1 MPAAAPPPPHVLL
14 VSYLFLPSSRSGA
27 QRTVGLRNALEALG
41 VRTTVLTSTVSG
53 RSPDDAPRSI
63 VRAGDARSLAGLQ
76 RVVGSDRRRWWS
88 RVIVPDAT
96 VLSWAPAA
104 AAAAAR
110 ITRRDRPDAVFTSSP
125 PESVHLLGLS
135 LRARGVPWVADI
147 RDGWTFE
154 PPTLR
159 PYLTGLDRGLE
170 RLVVTRADAVTAVTA
185 HLADNLR
192 ARYGNRRIVHLTNG
206 FDPTW
211 VARSS
216 DERTALDP
224 ARFSLVHT
232 GTLSSNGKDPRPF
245 LRAFERLLA
254 ERPELAGM
262 LEIVF
267 AGSLTR
273 DEESAMQAAPL
284 GVVKILGE
292 VPHERALGLQ
302 QAADGLLLIT
312 PPSSERDALTSKVH
326 EYLAAGKPIL
336 ALADGSSAAALLGA
350 EHTVAPPDDD
360 ERILAALRA
369 FVDRWALRRET
380 FDSNAALEPIA
391 YPQIA
396 RRLVDLFAEI
406 GAFEPIAA

>member
-1 MPAAAPPPPHVLL
+1 
-14 VSYLFLPSSRSGA
+14 
-27 QRTVGLRNALEALG
+27 
-41 VRTTVLTSTVSG
+41 
-53 RSPDDAPRSI
+53 
-63 VRAGDARSLAGLQ
+63 
-76 RVVGSDRRRWWS
+76 
-88 RVIVPDAT
+88 
-96 VLSWAPAA
+96 
-104 AAAAAR
+104 
-110 ITRRDRPDAVFTSSP
+110 
-125 PESVHLLGLS
+125 
-135 LRARGVPWVADI
+135 
-147 RDGWTFE
+147 
-154 PPTLR
+154 
-159 PYLTGLDRGLE
+159 
-170 RLVVTRADAVTAVTA
+170 
-185 HLADNLR
+185 
-192 ARYGNRRIVHLTNG
+192 
-206 FDPTW
+206 
-211 VARSS
+211 
-216 DERTALDP
+216 
-224 ARFSLVHT
+224 
-232 GTLSSNGKDPRPF
+232 
-245 LRAFERLLA
+245 
-254 ERPELAGM
+254 
-262 LEIVF
+262 
-267 AGSLTR
+267 
-273 DEESAMQAAPL
+273 MQAAPP